1 MSVKYFSII
10 FLFICLFFSVV
21 SAADFTKDYS
31 HYSEEEDIATT
42 LTDFARTEGYSA
54 KISPLVKGTISA
66 RFENIKPKDFLDTMS
81 AAFGVKYFLLG
92 KVVNFYHDGEWSQ
105 SVYKPSAVSAHSLL
119 QSMENA
125 HVISKDLPISIDAN
139 GMMIIQGPDFYVNN
153 IVEIAKN
160 FDHGQENDMVIK
172 IFKLKHSKVS
182 DVVVTTSSRTIVIP
196 GVASILD
203 RMITGSSSAP
213 VSNSMTVSLN
223 SQKMGGLRGTG
234 LSAEQ
239 NPQSV
244 PNVVTSNVDD
254 SRAINFTPS
263 IIADERLNAV
273 IINDYKTRMPF
284 YESVIKE
291 LDVPVRMVELHAA
304 VVDVDIDASKQLG
317 VSLGGFRG
325 EGNWSNG
332 AVSGNSAGSWNGD
345 GLIQN
350 SSTGGIFST
359 VFNSSHAHFMAQ
371 VKALEEK
378 SLAKTLG
385 RPSVLTLENV
395 EATLESTTTNYV
407 PVSGNES
414 SDLFKVSGG
423 TVLRVTPHIVEDGDE
438 PLIQMIISLQT
449 SQSNDG
455 NDISSVSG
463 SASYIPSVKETTI
476 NTQAV
481 VKEGQSLLLGGYY
494 IESNTE
500 KESGV
505 PLLKDI
511 PLLGNLFKSTSNV
524 KSRRER
530 LLLITP
536 KIVTFNDLSN
546 VPSTMYMDFDQS
558 PTSDDYETKNAIE
571 SRDEHTPG
579 CSSTRASNGNNTKRI
594 NELN

>member
-1 MSVKYFSII
+1 M
-10 FLFICLFFSVV
+10 
-21 SAADFTKDYS
+21 
-31 HYSEEEDIATT
+31 
-42 LTDFARTEGYSA
+42 
-54 KISPLVKGTISA
+54 
-66 RFENIKPKDFLDTMS
+66 
-81 AAFGVKYFLLG
+81 
-92 KVVNFYHDGEWSQ
+92 
-105 SVYKPSAVSAHSLL
+105 
-119 QSMENA
+119 
-125 HVISKDLPISIDAN
+125 
-139 GMMIIQGPDFYVNN
+139 
-153 IVEIAKN
+153 
-160 FDHGQENDMVIK
+160 
-172 IFKLKHSKVS
+172 
-182 DVVVTTSSRTIVIP
+182 
-196 GVASILD
+196 
-203 RMITGSSSAP
+203 
-213 VSNSMTVSLN
+213 
-223 SQKMGGLRGTG
+223 
-234 LSAEQ
+234 
-239 NPQSV
+239 
-244 PNVVTSNVDD
+244 
-254 SRAINFTPS
+254 
-263 IIADERLNAV
+263 
-273 IINDYKTRMPF
+273 
-284 YESVIKE
+284 
-291 LDVPVRMVELHAA
+291 
-304 VVDVDIDASKQLG
+304 
-317 VSLGGFRG
+317 
-325 EGNWSNG
+325 
-332 AVSGNSAGSWNGD
+332 
-345 GLIQN
+345 
-350 SSTGGIFST
+350 
-359 VFNSSHAHFMAQ
+359 
-371 VKALEEK
+371 
-378 SLAKTLG
+378 
-385 RPSVLTLENV
+385 LTLENV